1 MDIKELVLIFSSR
14 MFKNNNMYVIFV
26 LLIITND
33 KWIYMSFLFV
43 FFGYL
48 SLILILLF
56 NINLL
61 VIIQKQIIRDLNL
74 IIVIFFNIFEYFLN
88 LIRIC
93 WTCKNVSHSL
103 FKNFECY
110 SYIFRILFVYV
121 ESTKHV
127 LYHYSIFLNI
137 IRIYYESFSYKL
149 NMQKG
154 VISLYNIF

>member
-1 MDIKELVLIFSSR
+1 MLQR
-14 MFKNNNMYVIFV
+14 Y
-26 LLIITND
+26 
-33 KWIYMSFLFV
+33 FLFV
-43 FFGYL
+43 FYGYL

-56 NINLL
+56 NINFVSYNSKTNYKRL
-61 VIIQKQIIRDLNL
+61 KFNYTY
-74 IIVIFFNIFEYFLN
+74 FFQYIWILFDYFLN

-110 SYIFRILFVYV
+110 SYIFRTLFVYV
-121 ESTKHV
+121 ESEKHV
-127 LYHYSIFLNI
+127 LYHYSTFLNI